1 MAEPAMTIREQ
12 VRAWWNGDRAYRFD
26 GEESNHADQRRQTE
40 TSIGLMAAAASA
52 PDPTDAQRLQA
63 LQTEHMLQARKTVL
77 DAKRAERGLT
87 MEERYELESINRGLT
102 DLLGPAPVA
111 LETHGGQR
119 LAQFG
124 DVGQRRGFLGAIPA
138 VAGVAVRPW
147 MLWSG
152 ALAAVALWGGYND
165 VRAGRAENARDE
177 AQAELAAKERTIADL
192 QRNQEQLAEM
202 VQAADAQSRA
212 NAAAVEA
219 ERNRRTRTE
228 RELRRIRNATQ
239 EATEGGRIDYGI
251 PADGGVRDA
260 GETP

>member
-1 MAEPAMTIREQ
+1 MAEPTMTIREQ

-40 TSIGLMAAAASA
+40 TSIGLMAAAAAA

-87 MEERYELESINRGLT
+87 MEERYELESINRGLA

-111 LETHGGQR
+111 LETHGGRR
-119 LAQFG
+119 LSQFG
-124 DVGQRRGFLGAIPA
+124 DVGQRRGFLGAVPA
-138 VAGVAVRPW
+138 LAGVAVRPW

-165 VRAGRAENARDE
+165 VRTGRAINERDE
-177 AQAELAAKERTIADL
+177 ARAELANTERDL
-192 QRNQEQLAEM
+192 LAANAERDLLRDAAS
-202 VQAADAQSRA
+202 QADAQSQQ
-212 NAAAVEA
+212 AAATIEA
-219 ERNRRTRTE
+219 ERARRLRAE
-228 RELRRIRNATQ
+228 REARRIRDAMDQ
-239 EATEGGRIDYGI
+239 ARAGSGVDYGF
-251 PADGGVRDA
+251 GGVRNTEPDN
-260 GETP
+260 

>member
-1 MAEPAMTIREQ
+1 MAESGMKIADQ

-40 TSIGLMAAAASA
+40 TSIGLMAAAATA

-87 MEERYELESINRGLT
+87 MEERYELESINRGLA
-102 DLLGPAPVA
+102 DLIGPAPVA

-124 DVGQRRGFLGAIPA
+124 DVGQRRGFFGAIPA

-165 VRAGRAENARDE
+165 VRAGRAINERDE
-177 AQAELAAKERTIADL
+177 ARAELDATERSLIEARAIA
-192 QRNQEQLAEM
+192 QEA
-202 VQAADAQSRA
+202 S
-212 NAAAVEA
+212 NAARDAIATSQATAATIEA
-219 ERNRRTRTE
+219 ERDRKS
-228 RELRRIRNATQ
+228 
-239 EATEGGRIDYGI
+239 
-251 PADGGVRDA
+251 VV
-260 GETP
+260 

>member
-1 MAEPAMTIREQ
+1 MTIREQ

-26 GEESNHADQRRQTE
+26 GEESNHADQRRQTQ
-40 TSIGLMAAAASA
+40 TSIGLMAAAAAA

-87 MEERYELESINRGLT
+87 MEERYELESINRGLA
-102 DLLGPAPVA
+102 DLIGPAPVA
-111 LETHGGQR
+111 LETHGDQR

-165 VRAGRAENARDE
+165 VRAGRAINELGE
-177 AQAELAAKERTIADL
+177 AQAELANTERDLLAANAERDLLRDAASQADE
-192 QRNQEQLAEM
+192 QSQLA
-202 VQAADAQSRA
+202 AA
-212 NAAAVEA
+212 NWEA
-219 ERNRRTRTE
+219 ERARRLRAE
-228 RELRRIRNATQ
+228 REARSIRNEMEQAR
-239 EATEGGRIDYGI
+239 AGGPVSYGF
-251 PADGGVRDA
+251 DGVRNTEPDN
-260 GETP
+260 